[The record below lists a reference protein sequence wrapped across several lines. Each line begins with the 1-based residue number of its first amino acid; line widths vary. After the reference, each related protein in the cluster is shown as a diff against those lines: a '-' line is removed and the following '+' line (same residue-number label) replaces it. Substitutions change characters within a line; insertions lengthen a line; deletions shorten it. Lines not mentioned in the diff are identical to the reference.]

1 MPRLTLDEAHE
12 ALPQLDELRPVFDH
26 LLAGSLPDPARVWSG
41 SGRLGT
47 VGSRLVASGSLQSAV
62 ERLAEEH
69 VARLVEVYG
78 AMARMIDALEAGNPT
93 EAARALLDAAAL
105 EERQDR
111 PERAEAY
118 AAAAYRASRDGT
130 DQATTALSL
139 RRWARAAR
147 TLGKLSEALDR
158 YAKAHEAARAASD
171 ARGAAEAAVGAGNVL
186 EDQGRWDEA
195 EVWYHTALRA
205 LDGIGDAAP
214 ERWHAELCLHI
225 VARSRGAIDE
235 SNSWLDRAEQ
245 TAAAIEPVESR
256 PFLENARGQL
266 HMARGDFAEAE
277 THLRRALASTR
288 QTRARVTIQLNLA
301 EALLARGRTLDA
313 AEVAR
318 EAEREAIRAGL
329 LPKLPEVYRLLGRIA
344 SADGDP
350 DAFVL
355 FERALTL
362 IRERGLPPLEE
373 AQTLQAYAE
382 AEARLGDQD
391 AAADLRGQ
399 ALERFQRLG
408 IVHLRSTWAD
418 VYGPDTT
425 ITTLPHE
432 RESHEP

>member
-1 MPRLTLDEAHE
+1 MPRLTLDQAQD

-26 LLAGSLPDPARVWSG
+26 MLTESQPDPSRAWSG

-47 VGSRLVASGSLQSAV
+47 MGSRLVASGSVTSAV
-62 ERLAEEH
+62 ARLAEEH
-69 VARLVEVYG
+69 AARLAEVYG
-78 AMARMIDALEAGNPT
+78 AVARVLDALGSGDRAG
-93 EAARALLDAAAL
+93 AARALLDAAAL

-118 AAAAYRASRDGT
+118 AAAAYRAARDGN
-130 DQATTALSL
+130 DPAPAALSL

-147 TLGKLSEALDR
+147 TLGKLSDALDR
-158 YAKAHEAARAASD
+158 YAAAHESARAISD

-195 EVWYHTALRA
+195 AMWYHAALRA
-205 LDGIGDAAP
+205 LDGTADPTP

-235 SNSWLDRAEQ
+235 STSWLERAEQ
-245 TAAAIEPVESR
+245 TAAATEPAASR
-256 PFLENARGQL
+256 PFVENARGQL
-266 HMARGDFAEAE
+266 LMARGDFAAAE
-277 THLRRALASTR
+277 THLREALASTPHA
-288 QTRARVTIQLNLA
+288 RARVTIRLNLA
-301 EALLARGRTLDA
+301 ETLLARGRTLDA
-313 AEVAR
+313 AEMAR

-329 LPKLPEVYRLLGRIA
+329 LPKLPEVYRLLGRVA
-344 SADGDP
+344 SADGEP

-382 AEARLGDQD
+382 AEARIGNHDT
-391 AAADLRGQ
+391 AAELRRQ
-399 ALERFQRLG
+399 ALDRFERLG

-418 VYGPDTT
+418 VYGPDSTMG
-425 ITTLPHE
+425 TLPHE
-432 RESHEP
+432 RESNES

>member
-1 MPRLTLDEAHE
+1 MPRLTLDEAQE

-26 LLAGSLPDPARVWSG
+26 LVAGSLPDSSQVWSG

-47 VGSRLVASGSLQSAV
+47 MGSRLVASGSLTGAV
-62 ERLAEEH
+62 ERLVEEH
-69 VARLVEVYG
+69 AARLVEVYR
-78 AMARMIDALEAGNPT
+78 AVARMLDALEEGNGAG
-93 EAARALLDAAAL
+93 AARALLDAAAL

-118 AAAAYRASRDGT
+118 AAAAYRASRDYT
-130 DQATTALSL
+130 DQVTTALSL

-147 TLGKLSEALDR
+147 ALGKLPEALDR
-158 YAKAHEAARAASD
+158 YAKAHEASQAISD
-171 ARGAAEAAVGAGNVL
+171 PRGAAEAAVGAGNVL

-195 EVWYHTALRA
+195 AAWYHAALRA
-205 LDGIGDAAP
+205 VDGIDGPIP

-235 SNSWLDRAEQ
+235 SNSWLERAQ
-245 TAAAIEPVESR
+245 RTADAIEPAASR

-277 THLRRALASTR
+277 THLRAALASTR

-301 EALLARGRTLDA
+301 ETLLARGRTLDA

-344 SADGDP
+344 SDDGDP

-382 AEARLGDQD
+382 AEARMGDQD
-391 AAADLRGQ
+391 AAAELRRQ
-399 ALERFQRLG
+399 ALDRFELLG
-408 IVHLRSTWAD
+408 IVQLRSTWAD

-425 ITTLPHE
+425 ITTPPHE
-432 RESHEP
+432 RESDEP